1 MHVKPAKVISVLFHP
16 LLVPTY
22 ALLLFIN
29 LNTHFVLAMPMQVR
43 YLMTLLVFLTTFML
57 PALILLI
64 LRKFDVVKSMEMPER
79 QERAL
84 PLIIV
89 SAFFY
94 LTYYLLKQMEQN
106 SIITLFMIGATMLIL
121 LCLIINYFI
130 KISLHATSWG
140 GFLGALMGYSLNARV
155 DVMLWLYAIIL
166 ITGIVATARLILKA
180 HTPAQVYGG
189 FLLGCLSQLILFYYV

>member
-29 LNTHFVLAMPMQVR
+29 LNTHFVLAIPIQVR

-121 LCLIINYFI
+121 LCLIINYFT
-130 KISLHATSWG
+130 KISLHTASWG

-189 FLLGCLSQLILFYYV
+189 FLLGSLSQLILFYYV

>member
-121 LCLIINYFI
+121 LCLIINYFT

-140 GFLGALMGYSLNARV
+140 GFLGVLMGYSLNARV

-166 ITGIVATARLILKA
+166 ITGMVATARLILKA

-189 FLLGCLSQLILFYYV
+189 FLLGSISQLILFYYV

>member
-29 LNTHFVLAMPMQVR
+29 LNTHFVLAIPIQVR

-64 LRKFDVVKSMEMPER
+64 LRKFDVIKSMEMPER

-94 LTYYLLKQMEQN
+94 LTYYLLKQMEQY

-121 LCLIINYFI
+121 LCLIINYFT
-130 KISLHATSWG
+130 KISLHSTSWG

-166 ITGIVATARLILKA
+166 ITGMVATARLILKA

-189 FLLGCLSQLILFYYV
+189 FLLGSLSQLILFYYV

>member
-57 PALILLI
+57 PGLILLI

-121 LCLIINYFI
+121 LCLIINYFT

-166 ITGIVATARLILKA
+166 ITGMVATARLILKA

-189 FLLGCLSQLILFYYV
+189 FLLGSLSQLILFYYV